1 MTTFWFVACVLGAL
15 VVGTI
20 FGKKSSRSNRS
31 ESTER
36 KEVSLTVDPAV
47 KVVDEQ
53 LLKAF
58 DLLPIGVVISR
69 GPNGELLRNRIA
81 TEMTGVRHVDILV
94 DEAVVALVKETIE
107 IGEQNK
113 SMQVAGPPDRFFQ
126 LQSQRLNDDGVVV
139 TIEDTTDRVRID
151 TVRTD
156 FVANLSHELK
166 TPIGGIAALGDT
178 MMDETDP
185 AVMKRLAE
193 RIVRE
198 SFRMATIVNDLL
210 DLSRIEFGRSS
221 EWERI
226 EMNGVIKE
234 VVALSQDG
242 ARRHKVELATSGNF
256 AAEVFG
262 DRSQLVSAFS
272 NLVENAIKYSEEDR
286 LVQIIGDVRVGD
298 LTVAVVD
305 QGLGI
310 APKDHERIFERFY
323 RVDRARSRSTGG
335 TGLGLSIV
343 RHVIDNHGGKIEV
356 KSNEGE
362 GATFTV
368 VLPRQKD

>member
-1 MTTFWFVACVLGAL
+1 MTTVWFVTCIAVAL
-15 VVGTI
+15 VAGAM
-20 FGKKSSRSNRS
+20 FGSKSSRLRRNESTVRS
-31 ESTER
+31 EVTPPLDS
-36 KEVSLTVDPAV
+36 AA

-53 LLKAF
+53 LLRAF

-69 GPNGELLRNRIA
+69 DPNGELLRNRIA

-94 DEAVVALVKETIE
+94 DEAVVALIKETIE

-185 AVMKRLAE
+185 AVMKQLAE

-198 SFRMATIVNDLL
+198 SFRMAGIVNDLL

-226 EMNGVIKE
+226 ELNGVIKE
-234 VVALSQDG
+234 VVALAQDN

-256 AAEVFG
+256 DAEVFG

-272 NLVENAIKYSEEDR
+272 NLVENAIKYSDEDQ
-286 LVQIIGDVRVGD
+286 LVKIVGGVRVGD

-343 RHVIDNHGGKIEV
+343 RHIVYNHGGKIEV